1 LATSTLPV
9 KTHAGWFS
17 AARLRAVRAATGS
30 ILFVYVL
37 THLLNHALGLI
48 SLEALAAGRVIFLAI
63 WRNPVGTTVL
73 YGAFVIH
80 AGLALRSLYGR
91 RSLRMPF
98 WEAGQ
103 LILGLAIPALLW
115 EHVLGTRVL
124 HAMFGTN
131 DDYPLVLSILWTLEP
146 SAGIRQVCTLL
157 IAWVHGCI
165 GLHYWLRLKSWYAPA
180 LPWTYAGALLI
191 PVLALLG
198 FAVAGQQVAHLLADE
213 SERARILS
221 GLPDQSAIATL
232 TKLYYGGLA
241 FYFALLIGTVF
252 ARQTRIVFHRKHAVA
267 VSYPDGRRIE
277 ISRGATLL
285 EASRAAGVPHA
296 SVCGGR
302 GRCSTCRV
310 RVVRG
315 QNHLSPPSDDE
326 LRVLQRVGAPPGT
339 RLACQARPTGE
350 VEIVPLLPPHAGPAD
365 ARGRPGYLQ
374 GAEQVI
380 AILFCDLRA
389 FTNLAEHRLPFDLV
403 FLLNRFFRAM
413 GEAVEGA
420 GGRVDKFIGDGV
432 MALFGI
438 GTTPAEGCRNAFE
451 AARRMAVHLADI
463 NSTLAHDLPEPL
475 RIGIG
480 IHAGPAIIG
489 EMGYGRAAGLT
500 AIGDAVNAAS
510 RLEALTKDFS
520 CQLIVSHTVAELA
533 GLSLDSYPTRE
544 VSLRGR
550 REPLAVRIIEDA
562 ATLPAS

>member
-1 LATSTLPV
+1 
-9 KTHAGWFS
+9 
-17 AARLRAVRAATGS
+17 
-30 ILFVYVL
+30 
-37 THLLNHALGLI
+37 
-48 SLEALAAGRVIFLAI
+48 
-63 WRNPVGTTVL
+63 
-73 YGAFVIH
+73 
-80 AGLALRSLYGR
+80 
-91 RSLRMPF
+91 
-98 WEAGQ
+98 
-103 LILGLAIPALLW
+103 
-115 EHVLGTRVL
+115 
-124 HAMFGTN
+124 
-131 DDYPLVLSILWTLEP
+131 
-146 SAGIRQVCTLL
+146 
-157 IAWVHGCI
+157 VH
-165 GLHYWLRLKSWYAPA
+165 
-180 LPWTYAGALLI
+180 
-191 PVLALLG
+191 
-198 FAVAGQQVAHLLADE
+198 
-213 SERARILS
+213 
-221 GLPDQSAIATL
+221 
-232 TKLYYGGLA
+232 
-241 FYFALLIGTVF
+241 
-252 ARQTRIVFHRKHAVA
+252 
-267 VSYPDGRRIE
+267 
-277 ISRGATLL
+277 
-285 EASRAAGVPHA
+285 
-296 SVCGGR
+296 
-302 GRCSTCRV
+302 
-310 RVVRG
+310 G

-365 ARGRPGYLQ
+365 ARNRPGYLQ

-413 GEAVEGA
+413 GEAVEEA

-463 NSTLAHDLPEPL
+463 NSTLAHDLPGPL

-489 EMGYGRAAGLT
+489 EMGYGRATGLT

-520 CQLIVSHTVAELA
+520 CQLIVSQTVAELA

-562 ATLPAS
+562 ATLPAI